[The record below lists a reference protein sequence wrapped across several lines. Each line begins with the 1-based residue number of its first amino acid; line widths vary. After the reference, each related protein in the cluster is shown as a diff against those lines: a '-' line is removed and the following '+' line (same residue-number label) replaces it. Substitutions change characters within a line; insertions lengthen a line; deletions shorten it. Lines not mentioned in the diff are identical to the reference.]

1 MNLILC
7 LIILAVPWFIAFIN
21 ANYEGEENEDTNSL

>member
-1 MNLILC
+1 MKLILC
-7 LIILAVPWFIAFIN
+7 LIILGIPWFVAFIN